1 MGRMGERPSA
11 WPTCESMGLEP
22 GQRWAFR
29 LKTTAIDLAE
39 VEIVRC
45 GAKRPSRAL
54 VGFVAEEWEGRR
66 EWVAPTRLVCRWSEA
81 TEWTERASR
90 WQRARV
96 LSSSAP
102 EIGVVAVD
110 NVVATAHPDWDVSCE
125 DSGSDFGLLIVR
137 DVRSFTRPR
146 LLDDLRAVE
155 GAFTD
160 GHSLV
165 APWPAAKLYAL
176 ALAAEG
182 DAELLRSCLA
192 TEDEDRSKAVL
203 GDNSSER
210 RYWPRHRTERE
221 HFTALATAYDLIRS
235 WWATDVVGKADEIL
249 VLRAEVER
257 QRAQILRLLNSLRTT
272 MERPL
277 TERTFVSICEQLGAP
292 DCAVK
297 RADPFRYA
305 NRTSD
310 WPKRCGES
318 GELDPPVPEPL
329 PPGTLT
335 QREVADLI
343 GVSRYA
349 IRRWTAADLI
359 PHFTSGGRWYS
370 RALIEEWYVEERD
383 TIARG
388 DAPGRTNT
396 VLQRVMPRALSD

>member
-1 MGRMGERPSA
+1 
-11 WPTCESMGLEP
+11 MGLEP

-45 GAKRPSRAL
+45 GNKRPSRAL

-66 EWVAPTRLVCRWSEA
+66 EWVAPTRLVCRWSDA
-81 TEWTERASR
+81 SEWTERASR
-90 WQRARV
+90 WQRARA

-102 EIGVVAVD
+102 EIEVVAVN
-110 NVVATAHPDWDVSCE
+110 NVVAAAHPDWDVSCE
-125 DSGSDFGLLIVR
+125 DDGSDFGLLIVH
-137 DVRSFTRPR
+137 DVRSFTRPN
-146 LLDDLRAVE
+146 LLDNLRAVE
-155 GAFTD
+155 RAFPD
-160 GHSLV
+160 GDCLV

-192 TEDEDRSKAVL
+192 TEDHDRSKAVL
-203 GDNSSER
+203 GDETPER

-221 HFTALATAYDLIRS
+221 HFTGLAAAYDLIRS
-235 WWATDVVGKADEIL
+235 WWTTDVVGKADQIV
-249 VLRAEVER
+249 VLRKEVER
-257 QRAQILRLLNSLRTT
+257 QREQILRLLNSLRIT

-277 TERTFVSICEQLGAP
+277 TKRTFESICDQLDAP
-292 DCAVK
+292 EWAVR
-297 RADPFRYA
+297 RADQYRYA

-310 WPKRCGES
+310 WPKRHGES
-318 GELDPPVPEPL
+318 EELDPPAPEPP

-349 IRRWTAADLI
+349 VRRWTAADLI
-359 PHFTSGGRWYS
+359 PHFASGGRWYA
-370 RALIEEWYVEERD
+370 RAVIEEWYVEERD

-388 DAPGRTNT
+388 NAPRRTNT
-396 VLQRVMPRALSD
+396 VLQRVMPKPPAN